1 MIKELKPLSLQG
13 ENIDAL
19 LDSFD
24 LAFAPL
30 FSQVI
35 NALIY
40 SRIDEIADTNLL
52 DLLAWQFHIEGWER
66 IETVEEKRKAIKSAI
81 QLHRYKGTPWAVK
94 HALKSIGHDSEL
106 KEWFQYNGNKYRF
119 KVFSLKPIKSEDEFV
134 GFIQTINEHKNER
147 SWLDS
152 IGTHHEHS
160 LTLYACVKTCV
171 GNKHIVM
178 PNMPDFYI
186 YPATNYADIGFRVAN
201 YISIGVA
208 NG

>member
-52 DLLAWQFHIEGWER
+52 DLLAWQFHIEEWER

-81 QLHRYKGTPWAVK
+81 QLHRYRGTPWAVK

-119 KVFSLKPIKSEDEFV
+119 KVFSLKPIKSEDEFI
-134 GFIQTINEHKNER
+134 GFVQTINEYKNER

-152 IGTHHEHS
+152 IGTHHSYE
-160 LTLYACVKTCV
+160 TKAYA
-171 GNKHIVM
+171 GSIVWLGSYYSIQ
-178 PNMPDFYI
+178 PNMPELKISPAKTYEGFY
-186 YPATNYADIGFRVAN
+186 YRMGNYM
-201 YISIGVA
+201 SIGVS